1 MEIKKSERADLE
13 RGKST
18 SLLIGFVMALA
29 VMFVALE
36 WTQREKEDNS
46 DIFKAPDIVLDQE
59 QIPITMPE
67 KKTA

>member
-36 WTQREKEDNS
+36 WT
-46 DIFKAPDIVLDQE
+46 PHHL
-59 QIPITMPE
+59 T
-67 KKTA
+67 